1 MNPTYGVVAW
11 LIIGGLAGWLGSRIM
26 RMDRSI
32 GALPSIGA
40 GVLGGLVGSGF
51 VRVAFGNDPSHNGYL
66 LSTLVALLGA
76 CLLLGLAKLVA
87 KVV

>member
-1 MNPTYGVVAW
+1 
-11 LIIGGLAGWLGSRIM
+11 LIIGALAGWLGSRIM

-32 GALPSIGA
+32 GGLTSIGA
-40 GVLGGLVGSGF
+40 GVLGGLVGSGLA
-51 VRVAFGNDPSHNGYL
+51 RVAFGHDASHSGYF
-66 LSTLVALLGA
+66 LSTLVALAGA